1 MNRTIN
7 HIALLVPSAEKAAD
21 VARRAGF
28 SVGPTEDFEGEGTRE
43 IYVGGFDHDTTLLLM
58 EPINDGA
65 YSRAMAKRGPG
76 LHHIA
81 IDVLN
86 LDEFIAGLSSTGWLL
101 HPKSLHT
108 IKKTQ
113 TAFLARPG
121 FPMLVEVQERKSIEA
136 KPLFIQRMAL
146 PLGEANA
153 KLLKDLGVEQIVSAG
168 EESWLEFGKVRINLS
183 EFWPTPHNKSR

>member
-1 MNRTIN
+1 MIIKRTIT

-21 VARRAGF
+21 VALRAGF

-58 EPINDGA
+58 EPIKDGA
-65 YSRAMAKRGPG
+65 YARSMVKRGPG

-81 IDVLN
+81 IDVLSI
-86 LDEFIAGLSSTGWLL
+86 DEFIAGISSTGWLL

-146 PLGEANA
+146 PLNEANT
-153 KLLKDLGVEQIVSAG
+153 KLLMHLGVDQIVSTG
-168 EESWLEFGKVRINLS
+168 EESWLDFGKVRIKLS
-183 EFWPTPHNKSR
+183 EFWS

>member
-1 MNRTIN
+1 MKRTIN

-21 VARRAGF
+21 VARRAGLH
-28 SVGPTEDFEGEGTRE
+28 VGPTEEFEGEGTRE
-43 IYVGGFDHDTTLLLM
+43 IYVSADDHTSSLLLM
-58 EPINDGA
+58 EPIGDGA

-86 LDEFIAGLSSTGWLL
+86 LDEFIAGLSITGWLL

-121 FPMLVEVQERKSIEA
+121 FPMLVEVQERKSIET

-146 PLGEANA
+146 PLNEANT
-153 KLLKDLGVEQIVSAG
+153 KLLMHLGVEQIVSTDK
-168 EESWLEFGKVRINLS
+168 ESWLEFGKMKIDLQK
-183 EFWPTPHNKSR
+183 FLI

>member
-1 MNRTIN
+1 MKRIIN
-7 HIALLVPSAEKAAD
+7 HIALLVPSVERAAE

-58 EPINDGA
+58 EPINNGA

-121 FPMLVEVQERKSIEA
+121 FSMLVEVQERKSIEA
-136 KPLFIQRMAL
+136 KPLFIQWMAL
-146 PLGEANA
+146 PLNEANS
-153 KLLKDLGVEQIVSAG
+153 KLLKHLGVEQIVSTN
-168 EESWLEFGKVRINLS
+168 EKSWLEFGKVRINV
-183 EFWPTPHNKSR
+183 EDFWS

>member
-1 MNRTIN
+1 
-7 HIALLVPSAEKAAD
+7 
-21 VARRAGF
+21 
-28 SVGPTEDFEGEGTRE
+28 
-43 IYVGGFDHDTTLLLM
+43 M
-58 EPINDGA
+58 EPFKEGA
-65 YSRAMAKRGPG
+65 YARAMTKRGPG

-86 LDEFIAGLSSTGWLL
+86 LDEFIVGLSSTGWLL

-136 KPLFIQRMAL
+136 KPRFIQRMAL
-146 PLGEANA
+146 TLNDTNT
-153 KLLKDLGVEQIVSAG
+153 KLLKHLGVDQVVSTG
-168 EESWLEFGKVRINLS
+168 GESWLEFGKVRINVS
-183 EFWPTPHNKSR
+183 EFWA